1 MKKKLLLKKQ
11 WRFCSKTSAQK
22 KTAFKQFSHEII
34 LEVINMKRLKMTPS
48 EAIVETLLAENVDH
62 VCGIVGSAFMDMLD
76 LFPTAGIKFIPV
88 RHEQSA
94 AHMEDAYSRVSGRCG
109 VVVGQNGPGITNMVT
124 SVAAANMGH
133 TPLVIISPSAG
144 TPTIGWDGF
153 QECDQVSVF
162 RAITKAVVRVPHP
175 KRAADCLRTAFRIA
189 YADRGAVL
197 YDIPRDYFY
206 GELEDKIL
214 KPSQYR
220 VDARGCGSIE
230 QLDRAAELLSKAKN
244 PVIVSGRGVVDAD
257 ALNIVKAIAEHLT
270 APVAVTYL
278 HNDAFYGDHPLFVG
292 PIGYMGSKAAM
303 KILAKADVMLAIGT
317 RLSVFGTLPQYDI
330 NYFPENAKIIQVD
343 INPKH
348 IARTHPIEVGIIGDA
363 KEASAEIMRRLK
375 AMDKGRKPDAKRLEV
390 VAKEKEIWEKEIVD
404 LAMVDGNPINPR
416 RVLLEISRA
425 LPANAIVTTDIGNV
439 ASTANSY
446 LKFTQPRRHIA
457 ALTFGNTGFAYPAA
471 LGAQLADPKAPVVAI
486 IGDGAWGMSLHEVST
501 AVEHNIPVVACVFRN
516 MWWGAEAKNQ
526 VDFYNNRFI
535 GVDIPTPESFVPAAK
550 ALGANSL
557 QVSRP
562 QDIREAFESCINSH
576 KPTVLEFLVDG
587 KQLAPPFRKDA
598 LALPTRLLRKY
609 SHLDHRNW

>member
-1 MKKKLLLKKQ
+1 
-11 WRFCSKTSAQK
+11 
-22 KTAFKQFSHEII
+22 
-34 LEVINMKRLKMTPS
+34 MKRLKMTPS

-257 ALNIVKAIAEHLT
+257 ALDIVKAIAEHLT

-598 LALPTRLLRKY
+598 LALPTRLLPKY
-609 SHLDHRNW
+609 AHLDHRNW

>member
-1 MKKKLLLKKQ
+1 
-11 WRFCSKTSAQK
+11 
-22 KTAFKQFSHEII
+22 
-34 LEVINMKRLKMTPS
+34 MKRLKMTPS

-62 VCGIVGSAFMDMLD
+62 ICGIVGSAFMDMLD

-214 KPSQYR
+214 KPPQYR

-257 ALNIVKAIAEHLT
+257 ALDIVKAIAEHLT

-557 QVSRP
+557 QVNRP

-598 LALPTRLLRKY
+598 LALPTRLLPKY
-609 SHLDHRNW
+609 AHLDHRNW

>member
-1 MKKKLLLKKQ
+1 
-11 WRFCSKTSAQK
+11 
-22 KTAFKQFSHEII
+22 
-34 LEVINMKRLKMTPS
+34 MKRLKMTPS

-62 VCGIVGSAFMDMLD
+62 ICGIVGSAFMDMLD

-598 LALPTRLLRKY
+598 LALPTRLLPKY
-609 SHLDHRNW
+609 AHLDHRNW

>member
-1 MKKKLLLKKQ
+1 M
-11 WRFCSKTSAQK
+11 
-22 KTAFKQFSHEII
+22 
-34 LEVINMKRLKMTPS
+34 EVINMKRLKMTPS

-598 LALPTRLLRKY
+598 LALPTRLLPKY
-609 SHLDHRNW
+609 AHLDHRNW

>member
-1 MKKKLLLKKQ
+1 MEVLKMKK
-11 WRFCSKTSAQK
+11 T
-22 KTAFKQFSHEII
+22 
-34 LEVINMKRLKMTPS
+34 KMTPS
-48 EAIVETLLAENVDH
+48 EAIVETLLAEGVDH

-76 LFPTAGIKFIPV
+76 LFPAAGIKFIPV

-94 AHMEDAYSRVSGRCG
+94 GHMEDAYCRISGRCG

-153 QECDQVSVF
+153 QECDQMSVF
-162 RAITKAVVRVPHP
+162 KSITKAVVRVPHP

-206 GELEDKIL
+206 GEIEETIL

-220 VDARGCGSIE
+220 VDARGCGSHA

-244 PVIVSGRGVVDAD
+244 PVIVSGRGAVDAD
-257 ALNIVKAIAEHLT
+257 ALDIIKAIAEHLT

-278 HNDAFYGDHPLFVG
+278 HNDAFYGNHPLSLG

-303 KILAKADVMLAIGT
+303 KTLAQADVMIAIGT

-330 NYFPENAKIIQVD
+330 NYFPENAKIIQID

-363 KEASAEIMRRLK
+363 KDATVEILKRLK
-375 AMDKGRKPDAKRLEV
+375 TIDSNRKPDIKRLEA
-390 VAKEKEIWEKEIVD
+390 VAKAKQTWEKEIVD

-416 RVLLEISRA
+416 RVLLEISKA
-425 LPANAIVTTDIGNV
+425 LPEDAIVTTDIGNV

-446 LKFTQPRRHIA
+446 LKFNQSRRHIA

-471 LGAQLADPKAPVVAI
+471 LGAQIARPDAPVIAI
-486 IGDGAWGMSLHEVST
+486 VGDGAWGMSLHEVST
-501 AVEHNIPVVACVFRN
+501 AVEHNLPVVACVFRN

-526 VDFYNNRFI
+526 VDFYNDRYI
-535 GVDIPTPESFVPAAK
+535 GVDIPTPESFVPVAK
-550 ALGANSL
+550 AMGANSMR
-557 QVSRP
+557 V
-562 QDIREAFESCINSH
+562 DKAENIREAFESCLKSR

-598 LALPTRLLRKY
+598 LALPTRFLPKY
-609 SHLDHRNW
+609 AHLDYRNW

>member
-1 MKKKLLLKKQ
+1 MKK
-11 WRFCSKTSAQK
+11 
-22 KTAFKQFSHEII
+22 
-34 LEVINMKRLKMTPS
+34 VKMTPS
-48 EAIVETLLAENVDH
+48 EAIVETLLAEGVDH

-94 AHMEDAYSRVSGRCG
+94 AHMEDAYCRVSGRCG
-109 VVVGQNGPGITNMVT
+109 VVTGQNGPGITNMVT

-153 QECDQVSVF
+153 QECDQMSVF
-162 RAITKAVVRVPHP
+162 KAITKAVVRVPHP

-206 GELEDKIL
+206 GELEEKIL
-214 KPSQYR
+214 QPSQYR

-244 PVIVSGRGVVDAD
+244 PVIVSGRGVVDSD
-257 ALNIVKAIAEHLT
+257 ALDIVKAIAEHLT

-278 HNDAFYGDHPLFVG
+278 HNDAFYGDHQLSVG

-303 KILAKADVMLAIGT
+303 KTLAQADVMLAIGT

-330 NYFPENAKIIQVD
+330 NYFPEDAKIIQID

-363 KEASAEIMRRLK
+363 KEATTEILKRLK
-375 AMDKGRKPDAKRLEV
+375 AMDGSRKVDAKRLEA
-390 VAKEKEIWEKEIVD
+390 VAKEKAIWEKEIVD

-416 RVLLEISRA
+416 RVLLEISKL
-425 LPANAIVTTDIGNV
+425 LPADAIVTTDIGNV
-439 ASTANSY
+439 SSTANSY
-446 LKFTQPRRHIA
+446 LKFNHPRQHIA

-471 LGAQLADPKAPVVAI
+471 LGAQIARPNAPVVAI

-501 AVEHNIPVVACVFRN
+501 AVEHNLPVVACVFRN

-526 VDFYNNRFI
+526 IDFYNNRFV
-535 GVDIPTPESFVPAAK
+535 GVDIPNPQSFVPAAK
-550 ALGANSL
+550 ALGANGV
-557 QVSRP
+557 QVSRVE
-562 QDIREAFESCINSH
+562 DIGDAFTECIKSR

-598 LALPTRLLRKY
+598 LALPKRMLPKY
-609 SHLDHRNW
+609 AHLDHENWYKGGVHDL